1 MTVSPIA
8 RFTITQGA
16 HLRYRS
22 RFANAFQ
29 GFDGGALLAAD
40 ESPAVVEGSWPYEK
54 VIPLAFPDD
63 HALRTYADSPEYP
76 AIAAEGIVLT
86 VHGLT

>member
-1 MTVSPIA
+1 MTVSAIA
-8 RFTITQGA
+8 RFTITHGA

-29 GFDGGALLAAD
+29 GFAGALLAAD
-40 ESPAVVEGSWPYEK
+40 ESPTVEEGSWPYEK
-54 VIPLAFPDD
+54 VIPQALPDD
-63 HALRTYADSPEYP
+63 HALRTFADSPEYP